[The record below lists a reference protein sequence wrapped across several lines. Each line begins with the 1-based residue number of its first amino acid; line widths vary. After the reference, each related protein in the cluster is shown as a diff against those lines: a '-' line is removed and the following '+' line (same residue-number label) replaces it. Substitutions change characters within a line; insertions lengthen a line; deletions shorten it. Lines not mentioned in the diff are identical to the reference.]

1 MTLQQL
7 FTQFRIEAFD
17 NSLPQLFPDPELTMW
32 FNEAQVEAA
41 IRAKLLRETSNVL
54 LTQFD
59 IRQGVM
65 LYPIDPRMFEID
77 YASLTYKGS
86 NGMLPYVLALT
97 TPQELDGVRPYWRT
111 LPYRP
116 TGVIAYDT
124 QLGTDALPD
133 TAYTIKVE
141 GYRLPMAAMDTLA
154 TAEVLATG
162 SVTLTAGTTGTV
174 ATVTVNGLDVLG
186 SPVAFNTSL
195 TQTAADV
202 VTQINLNQN
211 KYVASSLGAI
221 ITLTDLPTAGSAH
234 NGHAVTATFT
244 GTLTATTVAFAGGVD
259 AVVTSPEISPIHHRH
274 LVEWAL
280 HRAYQ
285 KPDTETFDPEKSN
298 RALKRFREYFGE
310 RPDATNR
317 KGANASRP
325 HRNLCYG

>member
-7 FTQFRIEAFD
+7 FSQFRIEAFD
-17 NSLPQLFPDPELTMW
+17 NSFPQLFTDPELTLW

-41 IRAKLLRETSNVL
+41 VRAKLLRETSNVL

-77 YASLTYKGS
+77 YASLVYKGS

-97 TPQELDGVRPYWRT
+97 TPQELDGVRPFWRT

-116 TGVIAYDT
+116 TGIIHYDS
-124 QLGTDALPD
+124 QLGTDSLPD
-133 TAYTIKVE
+133 TDYTIKVE
-141 GYRLPMAAMDTLA
+141 GYRLPLASMDTLA

-162 SVTLTAGTTGTV
+162 TVTLTAGTTGTV

-186 SPVAFNTSL
+186 SPVAFNASL

-211 KYVASSLGAI
+211 KYVASSLGAV
-221 ITLTDLPTAGSAH
+221 ITLTDLPTAGSLH
-234 NGHAVTATFT
+234 NGYAVAATFT
-244 GTLTATTVAFAGGVD
+244 GTLAATVTAMAGGID
-259 AVVTSPEISPIHHRH
+259 AVVTSPEINSAHHRH
-274 LVEWAL
+274 LVKWVL
-280 HRAYQ
+280 HRAYE
-285 KPDTETFDPEKSN
+285 KPDAETFDPDKSR
-298 RALKRFREYFGE
+298 RALAQFEEYFGV
-310 RPDATNR
+310 RPDASMR
-317 KGANASRP
+317 KRANASRP
-325 HRNLCYG
+325 HRNLAYG

>member
-7 FTQFRIEAFD
+7 FTQFRIDAFD
-17 NSLPQLFPDPELTMW
+17 NVAPYLAPDDALTLW

-65 LYPIDPRMFEID
+65 TYPIDPRMFEID
-77 YASLTYKGS
+77 YASLVYKGS
-86 NGMLPYVLALT
+86 SGMLPYVLALT
-97 TPQELDGVRPYWRT
+97 TPQELDGVRPFWRT

-116 TGVIAYDT
+116 TGIIAYDT

-141 GYRLPMAAMDTLA
+141 GYRLPIATMDTQA

-202 VTQINLNQN
+202 ATQINLNQN
-211 KYVASSLGAI
+211 KYVASSLNEV
-221 ITLTDLPTAGSAH
+221 ITLTDIPTAGSAH
-234 NGHAVTATFT
+234 NGYAIAATFT
-244 GTLTATTVAFAGGVD
+244 GTLTATTVAFSGGVD
-259 AVVTSPEISPIHHRH
+259 AVVTTPEISPTHHRH
-274 LVEWAL
+274 LVKWVL
-280 HRAYQ
+280 HRAYSR
-285 KPDTETFDPEKSN
+285 PETDMFDPEKAN
-298 RALKRFREYFGE
+298 RALKEFVDYFGE
-310 RPDATNR
+310 RPDASNR
-317 KGANASRP
+317 NRASASRP
-325 HRNLCYG
+325 HRNLAYG